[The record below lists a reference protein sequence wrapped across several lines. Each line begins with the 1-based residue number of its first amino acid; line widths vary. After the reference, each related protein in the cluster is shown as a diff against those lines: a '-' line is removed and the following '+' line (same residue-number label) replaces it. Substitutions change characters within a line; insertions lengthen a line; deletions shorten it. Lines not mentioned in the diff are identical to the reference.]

1 MVLLKMKNV
10 NIETVIAIKFQ
21 QQKTELNKE
30 LKRKKIENKNLKEKY
45 WKIQVPI
52 SIKLYFGGL
61 KPI

>member
-45 WKIQVPI
+45 
-52 SIKLYFGGL
+52 
-61 KPI
+61 